1 MWVMAFFDLPTETKK
16 HRKAY
21 RRFRD
26 FLLGEGFLML
36 QYSVYVR
43 PCANI
48 EMAHR
53 HIERV
58 EGKVPDEGEV
68 RLIALTSMQYARM
81 RCFLGKA
88 RSEPEKPPEQLSF
101 F

>member
-1 MWVMAFFDLPTETKK
+1 MWVVAFFDLPTETKK

-21 RRFRD
+21 RQFRD

-43 PCANI
+43 SCSSF
-48 EMAHR
+48 EMAEKHVSR
-53 HIERV
+53 I
-58 EGKVPDEGEV
+58 EGKVPEEGEV
-68 RLIALTSMQYARM
+68 RLLVLTSMQYARM
-81 RCFLGKA
+81 KCFLGKA
-88 RSEPEKPPEQLSF
+88 RSEPEKPPDQLSF